1 MKKSTNREKTVSQKN
16 LNHSL
21 RRESC
26 AVSTK
31 AGQLQGDFTGIISII
46 STSPEILEETT
57 GSSI

>member
-31 AGQLQGDFTGIISII
+31 AGQLQGDFTGIIS
-46 STSPEILEETT
+46 TSPEILEETT

>member
-31 AGQLQGDFTGIISII
+31 AGQLQGDFTGIIS
-46 STSPEILEETT
+46 SSPEILEETT

>member
-31 AGQLQGDFTGIISII
+31 AGQLQADFTGII